1 MATQPSRREE
11 RGGQVIIINL
21 GLVIFNPWKYG
32 TEWDWGGGRSN
43 LWTNKGIY
51 PPQLQD
57 NEYRGDL
64 TPNNPGYH
72 HTRPIWWQNMMSSSL
87 QSNIK
92 HSELSYI
99 SSFCRSIF
107 HFVANVDWYIRK
119 VSDIIQVLIWPMSRL
134 WRQEKYSIERRHH
147 LQCHDTNQDISGQ
160 MENIDGLQSARQ
172 RQIGISRVGLTF
184 MNWNGWKMKGQ
195 NEAVNRADCN
205 IYYMKIFTTRDNV
218 LTPQH
223 PHPQSADSWPVAPP
237 DNIKNIPWNWER
249 KPGQV
254 QGLSFVIW

>member
-1 MATQPSRREE
+1 MGPTGTGAVEE
-11 RGGQVIIINL
+11 VICGQI
-21 GLVIFNPWKYG
+21 
-32 TEWDWGGGRSN
+32 
-43 LWTNKGIY
+43 KGFT

-184 MNWNGWKMKGQ
+184 MNWNGWKMKGRD
-195 NEAVNRADCN
+195 EAVNRAD
-205 IYYMKIFTTRDNV
+205 YMIVFMVRDNIA
-218 LTPQH
+218 H
-223 PHPQSADSWPVAPP
+223 PTLSLLSIHRPVS